1 MSLEQS
7 PDSSLI
13 DALGGT
19 AEVARLCD
27 VSMQAVSNWRQD
39 GIPKARRMY
48 LAAVRPAAFAVLPIE
63 GTDAAGELRVE
74 AVPQMVQAAT

>member
-1 MSLEQS
+1 MAIEQS

-13 DALGGT
+13 DTLGGT

-27 VSMQAVSNWRQD
+27 VSMQAVSNWRQH
-39 GIPKARRMY
+39 GIPKPRRMY

-63 GTDAAGELRVE
+63 TTDAAGDLRVE
-74 AVPQMVQAAT
+74 AISQPAQVAA